1 MKRFLSITLPL
12 LALLAIPATAQS
24 AVCMGKKAKTISK
37 SGFLKVDRYDVIML
51 TGKRVNVKAEG
62 DNRICST
69 RGDIKLTFGKGMKN
83 MASLGKG
90 DDKVVISHKAV
101 SNIIRLGDGNN
112 SIKFKHKAVTHSVT
126 GGSGRDKVLYA
137 YKTTNA
143 LVDTGGGDDTVTL
156 ASKATRQRIKTGAGD
171 DRITIREPAKTD
183 NRLLKAGLGNDY
195 VNIVAKGHTTTYLS
209 ETSNPGNLPD
219 TDTFSGGP
227 SNDTVYDYFGG
238 SADSPNLLQG
248 NRGFDKLNSLGIAR
262 SDIYGGDGTD
272 WLYAASDGVSGDR
285 IFGERGND
293 KLFADRGDASAKGAF
308 LDGGEG
314 DDWIYGTSG
323 DDTIIALS
331 GIKKV
336 YGNAG
341 NDTIIKTGNGVGTI
355 EGGGGNNDTI
365 SYIAHT
371 PPGFG
376 ELSGIRVDLGESTGM
391 NGKGIDTIHDVEHL
405 IGSPFDDELTGSP
418 SVANEID
425 GGIGND
431 EIIADSKDEVDGGL
445 GINDCTGGKQVNCNR
460 TSPGEP
466 SARETIV
473 DIGQE
478 GILTVLGSTLADKV
492 NVGYDIIDSAYIVD
506 VDRPALA
513 SRDCEATN
521 TPDRYR
527 CPAPRNVIST
537 LTVESA
543 GGSDEVTIDYSVP
556 SDVNSIINTGDGNDT
571 VTGGKT
577 KDFVTLAENV
587 SGRDGN
593 DMLNPTPGSNLSAGE
608 GSDTL
613 HVENPCLGG
622 TISGGPGKDGVVFAG
637 APYGVEA
644 SLKDGYAKWNG
655 PGCANPIDM
664 TRDLEGLEG
673 SSHNDILI
681 GQAHGSGK
689 TSFLGRDGIDTF
701 YAKNGTKDT
710 VTTGGGGHRNKVYA
724 DKVDKVIWGWG
735 LAAF

>member
-12 LALLAIPATAQS
+12 LALLAIPATAHS
-24 AVCMGKKAKTISK
+24 AACMGKKAKTISK
-37 SGFLKVDRYDVIML
+37 SGFLKVDRYDVVML
-51 TGKRVNVKAEG
+51 TGRHVNVKAEG

-90 DDKVVISHKAV
+90 NDKVVISHKAV

-112 SIKFKHKAVTHSVT
+112 SIKFKNKAVTHSVT
-126 GGSGRDKVLYA
+126 GGSGRDRILFA

-143 LVDTGGGDDTVTL
+143 LVDSGGGDDTVTL
-156 ASKATRQRIKTGAGD
+156 ASKATRQTIRTGTGD
-171 DRITIREPAKTD
+171 DRITIREPAKT
-183 NRLLKAGLGNDY
+183 NHRLLKAGLGNDD
-195 VNIVAKGHTTTYLS
+195 VNIIAKGPTTTYLS
-209 ETSNPGNLPD
+209 ETSNPKGLSD
-219 TDTFSGGP
+219 SDTFSGGP

-238 SADSPNLLQG
+238 TAENPNLLLG
-248 NRGFDKLNSLGIAR
+248 NRGFDKLNSLGTAR

-293 KLFADRGDASAKGAF
+293 KLFADRGDGSAKGAF
-308 LDGGEG
+308 LDAGEG
-314 DDWIYGTSG
+314 DDWIYGTAG
-323 DDTIIALS
+323 NDTIIALS

-336 YGNAG
+336 YGNSG
-341 NDTIIKTGNGVGTI
+341 DDTIIKTGNGVGTI
-355 EGGGGNNDTI
+355 EGGGGFDTI

-376 ELSGIRVDLGESTGM
+376 RLSGVMVDLGESTGM
-391 NGKGIDTIHDVEHL
+391 NGKGVDTIHDVEHL
-405 IGSPFDDELTGSP
+405 IGSPFDDQLTGNGA
-418 SVANEID
+418 VNRID

-431 EIIADSKDEVDGGL
+431 EIVADSKDDVDGGL
-445 GINDCTGGKQVNCNR
+445 GINDCSGGKQVNCNR

-466 SARETIV
+466 SSRETIV

-478 GILTVLGSTLADKV
+478 GILTVLGSTLADNV
-492 NVGYDIIDSAYIVD
+492 TVGYDVIDSAYIVD
-506 VDRPALA
+506 VDRPALV
-513 SRDCEATN
+513 SRDCQQTN

-537 LTVESA
+537 LTVES
-543 GGSDEVTIDYSVP
+543 GGGNDNVTVDYSVP
-556 SDVNSIINTGDGNDT
+556 EDVNSIINTGDGNDT
-571 VTGGKT
+571 VTGGRT

-593 DMLNPTPGSNLSAGE
+593 DMLNPTPGSNLNAGD

-613 HVENPCLGG
+613 HVENPCFGG

-637 APYGVEA
+637 ASYGVEA
-644 SLKDGYAKWNG
+644 SLKGGYAKWNG
-655 PGCANPIDM
+655 RGCDNALNM
-664 TRDLEGLEG
+664 SKDLEGLEG

-681 GQAHGSGK
+681 AQAHGAEKS
-689 TSFLGRDGIDTF
+689 TLLGRDGVDTF
-701 YAKNGTKDT
+701 YARNGNKDT
-710 VTTGGGGHRNKVYA
+710 VTTGSNGHQNKVYA
-724 DKVDKVIWGWG
+724 DKKDKVIWGWG
-735 LAAF
+735 LAAY

>member
-1 MKRFLSITLPL
+1 MKRLLSITLPL
-12 LALLAIPATAQS
+12 LALFAIPATAQS

-37 SGFLKVDRYDVIML
+37 SGFLKVDRYDVVML

-69 RGDIKLTFGKGMKN
+69 RGDVKLTFGKGMKN

-112 SIKFKHKAVTHSVT
+112 SIKFKNKAVTHSVT
-126 GGSGRDKVLYA
+126 GGSGRDKVLFA
-137 YKTTNA
+137 YKTSNA

-156 ASKATRQRIKTGAGD
+156 ASKATRQKIKTGTGD

-183 NRLLKAGLGNDY
+183 NRLLKAGLGNDN
-195 VNIVAKGHTTTYLS
+195 VNIIAKGHTTTYLS
-209 ETSNPGNLPD
+209 ETSNPRGLPD

-238 SADSPNLLQG
+238 SAANPNLLLG
-248 NRGFDKLNSLGIAR
+248 NRGFDKLNSLGTAR
-262 SDIYGGDGTD
+262 TDIYGGDGTD
-272 WLYAASDGVSGDR
+272 WLYAASDGENGDR

-308 LDGGEG
+308 LDAGEG
-314 DDWIYGTSG
+314 DDWIYGTAG
-323 DDTIIALS
+323 NDTIVALS

-341 NDTIIKTGNGVGTI
+341 DDMMIKTGNGIGTI
-355 EGGGGNNDTI
+355 EGGGGFDTI

-376 ELSGIRVDLGESTGM
+376 KLSGVMVDFSDNTGM
-391 NGKGIDTIHDVEHL
+391 NGKGVDTIHDVEHL

-418 SVANEID
+418 SVANQID

-431 EIIADSKDEVDGGL
+431 EIVADSRDEIDGGL
-445 GINDCTGGKQVNCNR
+445 GVNDCTGGKQVNCNR
-460 TSPGEP
+460 SSPGEP
-466 SARETIV
+466 SSRQTVI

-492 NVGYDIIDSAYIVD
+492 NVGYDMIGAAYIVD

-513 SRDCEATN
+513 SRDCDSTN

-527 CPAPRNVIST
+527 CPAPRNVMST
-537 LTVESA
+537 LTVES
-543 GGSDEVTIDYSVP
+543 GGGNDDVTIDYSVP
-556 SDVNSIINTGDGNDT
+556 SDINSIINTGDGNDT

-593 DMLNPTPGSNLSAGE
+593 DMLNPTPGSNLDAGD

-613 HVENPCLGG
+613 HVENPCFGG
-622 TISGGPGKDGVVFAG
+622 SISGGPGKDGVVFAG

-644 SLKDGYAKWNG
+644 SLKGGYAKWNG
-655 PGCANPIDM
+655 RGCDNAISM
-664 TRDLEGLEG
+664 SKDLEGLEG
-673 SSHNDILI
+673 SSNNDILI
-681 GQAHGSGK
+681 GQAHGKGK

-701 YAKNGTKDT
+701 YAKNGNKDT
-710 VTTGGGGHRNKVYA
+710 VTTGGGGHKNKVYA
-724 DKVDKVIWGWG
+724 DRVDKVIWGWG
-735 LAAF
+735 LAAY